1 MVGSAEGIRRL
12 YQDLSPVLNEQGLRR
27 FAATEARAYG
37 HGGVSV
43 VAQVTGL
50 ARSTIG
56 RGVKE
61 IEENLPVE
69 AGRVRKPGGGRTAKQ
84 AEDSRLL
91 SDLKRLVEPAS
102 RGDPMRVLQWTSKSL
117 RHLSV
122 ALQGQDHSVC
132 PHVVADCLRELGACP
147 SKAPR

>member
-1 MVGSAEGIRRL
+1 MAGGAEGIQRR

-43 VAQVTGL
+43 VSLITGL

-56 RGVKE
+56 RGIKE
-61 IEENLPVE
+61 IEQDLQLE
-69 AGRVRKPGGGRTAKQ
+69 AGRVRKPGGGRKAKQ
-84 AEDSRLL
+84 AEDSTLL
-91 SDLKRLVEPAS
+91 SDLHRIVEPAT

-117 RHLSV
+117 RHLSE
-122 ALQGQDHSVC
+122 ALQGEGH
-132 PHVVADCLRELGACP
+132 PGA
-147 SKAPR
+147 RI

>member
-1 MVGSAEGIRRL
+1 MVGSAEGIRRR

-43 VAQVTGL
+43 AAQITGL

-56 RGVKE
+56 RGMKE

-69 AGRVRKPGGGRTAKQ
+69 AGRVRKPGGGRKAKQ
-84 AEDSRLL
+84 AEDSTLL
-91 SDLKRLVEPAS
+91 LDLKRIVEPAT
-102 RGDPMRVLQWTSKSL
+102 RGDPTRALQWTSKSL
-117 RHLSV
+117 RHLSG
-122 ALQGQDHSVC
+122 ALKVEGHAGW
-132 PHVVADCLRELGACP
+132 PHVL
-147 SKAPR
+147 